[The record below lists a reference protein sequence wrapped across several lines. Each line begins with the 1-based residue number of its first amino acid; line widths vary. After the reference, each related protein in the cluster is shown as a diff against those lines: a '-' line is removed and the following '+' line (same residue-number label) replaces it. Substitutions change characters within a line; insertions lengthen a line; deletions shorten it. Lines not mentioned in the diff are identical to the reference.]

1 MVGKANTGSLLKS
14 VVVSKGEKHKGLKK
28 TSLIVNHRTQRK
40 SEEKLAVKTK
50 QTKPTF
56 VFRNIRIRKLAR
68 GCGAKRQ
75 LGYKR
80 CKESKVRLLQIQN
93 KTKKAKRLLKKSI
106 YHGEA
111 WGVQHSQ
118 FMKNVSKEEY
128 QTEVPVQKAM
138 EQINK

>member
-1 MVGKANTGSLLKS
+1 M
-14 VVVSKGEKHKGLKK
+14 VVSKGEKHKGLKK

-56 VFRNIRIRKLAR
+56 VFRNIRKRKLAR
-68 GCGAKRQ
+68 DCGAKRQ

-93 KTKKAKRLLKKSI
+93 KTKKKLRDFLKNLFTMGKLGEYNTVSLWRMYQRKSIKLRHQCKRLWSKST
-106 YHGEA
+106 
-111 WGVQHSQ
+111 
-118 FMKNVSKEEY
+118 N
-128 QTEVPVQKAM
+128 
-138 EQINK
+138 EQ